1 MIFNTRKQTLKTILA
16 IVTIVANLNNFV
28 DAKVIPVNDE
38 SVQVAYDNTKQN
50 ETINNLSNKQNN
62 IYLPFFTIIAV
73 SFCVSFGSVICFKS
87 KKNKKDDVDKSKVTT
102 VDLTLPYPSTIPRK
116 SNTIADPNAPNEES
130 QADIS
135 IINQSMVRL
144 KPVINERSVS
154 IRRSIIVDKDYSN
167 YCGFSPFPAPGFQ
180 FIAIYDYE
188 AQNDDEISLTK
199 NDPLLIC
206 TNFEDGWTI
215 GKNCKTDQVGFFP
228 ITCLGIG
235 PIEDESN
242 EPTDT
247 ELNLFN
253 QMIVPNGGRRTE
265 E

>member
-1 MIFNTRKQTLKTILA
+1 
-16 IVTIVANLNNFV
+16 
-28 DAKVIPVNDE
+28 
-38 SVQVAYDNTKQN
+38 
-50 ETINNLSNKQNN
+50 
-62 IYLPFFTIIAV
+62 
-73 SFCVSFGSVICFKS
+73 
-87 KKNKKDDVDKSKVTT
+87 
-102 VDLTLPYPSTIPRK
+102 
-116 SNTIADPNAPNEES
+116 
-130 QADIS
+130 
-135 IINQSMVRL
+135 MVRL

-235 PIEDESN
+235 PIEDESSKY
-242 EPTDT
+242 
-247 ELNLFN
+247 LLLLF
-253 QMIVPNGGRRTE
+253 VCL
-265 E
+265 

>member
-1 MIFNTRKQTLKTILA
+1 MTYFLRKQALNPLLAFVTIL
-16 IVTIVANLNNFV
+16 ANLNNFI
-28 DAKVIPVNDE
+28 DAKAIPENDE
-38 SVQVAYDNTKQN
+38 SAQILTEDTKQN
-50 ETINNLSNKQNN
+50 ETIDNSNGKQNN
-62 IYLPFFTIIAV
+62 IFLPIFSMIAISFF
-73 SFCVSFGSVICFKS
+73 VSFGSVICFKS
-87 KKNKKDDVDKSKVTT
+87 KKNKKDNIDKSKVTV
-102 VDLTLPYPSTIPRK
+102 VDLTLPYPSTIPRN
-116 SNTIADPNAPNEES
+116 SDTVIDRNAPSEES
-130 QADIS
+130 NADIS
-135 IINQSMVRL
+135 MINQSMVRL

-154 IRRSIIVDKDYSN
+154 IRRSIIVEKDYSN

-188 AQNDDEISLTK
+188 AQSEDEISLTK

-206 TNFEDGWTI
+206 QTFEDGWTI
-215 GKNCKTDQVGFFP
+215 GKNCKNDQVGFFP

-247 ELNLFN
+247 EVNLFK
-253 QMIVPNGGRRTE
+253 QMIIPNGRRIE